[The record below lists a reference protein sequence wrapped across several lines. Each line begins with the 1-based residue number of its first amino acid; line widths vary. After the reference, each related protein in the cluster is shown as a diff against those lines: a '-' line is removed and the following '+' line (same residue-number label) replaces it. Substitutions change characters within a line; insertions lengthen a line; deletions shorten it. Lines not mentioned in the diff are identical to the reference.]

1 MSTIFYLFIWIAV
14 INHFVCCVYVTENY
28 HMPTTNTNQ
37 HDDYERG
44 TPPGKSCSVGSK
56 LINIEP
62 LGVMQFVNLST
73 CPLLKSRFQV
83 VEISRFQDFV
93 KTCMNIVEGMC
104 QKIQLI
110 PLPSCSK
117 AEKG

>member
-1 MSTIFYLFIWIAV
+1 
-14 INHFVCCVYVTENY
+14 
-28 HMPTTNTNQ
+28 
-37 HDDYERG
+37 
-44 TPPGKSCSVGSK
+44 
-56 LINIEP
+56 
-62 LGVMQFVNLST
+62 MQVVNLST

-83 VEISRFQDFV
+83 VEISSFRDFV
-93 KTCMNIVEGMC
+93 KTSMNIVEGMG

>member
-1 MSTIFYLFIWIAV
+1 
-14 INHFVCCVYVTENY
+14 
-28 HMPTTNTNQ
+28 MPTTNTNQ
-37 HDDYERG
+37 HDDYERA

-56 LINIEP
+56 LINMEP
-62 LGVMQFVNLST
+62 LGDTQFVNLST

-83 VEISRFQDFV
+83 VEISSFRDFV
-93 KTCMNIVEGMC
+93 KTGMNIVEGMC
-104 QKIQLI
+104 QKIQLV

>member
-1 MSTIFYLFIWIAV
+1 M
-14 INHFVCCVYVTENY
+14 
-28 HMPTTNTNQ
+28 
-37 HDDYERG
+37 
-44 TPPGKSCSVGSK
+44 
-56 LINIEP
+56 EP
-62 LGVMQFVNLST
+62 LGVMQLVNLST

-83 VEISRFQDFV
+83 VEISSFRDFV
-93 KTCMNIVEGMC
+93 KTGMNIVEGIS

>member
-1 MSTIFYLFIWIAV
+1 
-14 INHFVCCVYVTENY
+14 
-28 HMPTTNTNQ
+28 MPTTNTNQ

-56 LINIEP
+56 LININMEP
-62 LGVMQFVNLST
+62 LGVMQVVNLST
-73 CPLLKSRFQV
+73 CPLLKSTFQV
-83 VEISRFQDFV
+83 VEISSFRDFV